1 MNPGEQRAF
10 VSALTRTWAV
20 GSARAVLI
28 LAAALFIHRST
39 AAVSSSDRD
48 QTSQTGE
55 VRWVSPSAAEESAT
69 VTASLGALGRA
80 TERRVRSSSRRTK
93 ADFNEAG
100 ASFDREMRAYLAAA
114 RAFVAPA
121 ALAALAAREE
131 DHLSS
136 ASALVRDADRRREL
150 SREYAATL
158 AIVSAQ
164 VHGAMDGSWKLFGRV
179 VMQPSL
185 LDLDR
190 ALDSI
195 WLQSQRL
202 TTADSY
208 DPSAFNGLNA
218 SHALF
223 ASLLATHSR
232 ELSRI
237 AGPSWLTRIRLDV
250 GRLRSVCAGLETIE
264 RRAPA
269 ELSSF
274 HAEEQGLVGA
284 IDALDQALPKGSVS
298 RASAGTHRSGALPA
312 LRASAG
318 EGRLLLSMSLTALIG
333 IFLLSMT
340 AAFGNLRPALR
351 LLAAMRRSAR
361 GKRLL
366 PRDPGRVKRADVLRP
381 QEEYDSLTQLPN
393 RRHLLTHLRQAVE
406 RGHWEHKRLAVLIL
420 DLDNFKTLNDGV
432 DHDFG
437 DRALIAISQRVCEV
451 TGPMS
456 FVARLGGDEF
466 AVVHELAHDAAATND
481 VGLRLLEAFSMPL
494 RVDGHELSMGIS
506 VGASVFPDHA
516 ETAEGLLRAAD
527 AALSQAKAAG
537 RSQQVHFSPA
547 FLQDASARFR
557 VEQGLR
563 RAIDRGELELHFQP
577 EVSLASRSTTVLEAL
592 VRWRTADGTL
602 VAPGQFLPVAEQSGL
617 ILEIGDWVIRRAIE
631 TVATWYRSGLT
642 DVRVAINVSARQLLT
657 PGFVNRITAL
667 LESERLPPSCI
678 ELELTENALQTDPA
692 TVEVLRALRDEDIAL
707 ALDDFG
713 AGYSSLASLE
723 QLPLSRVKLDRTL
736 IADLHTS
743 ARSLA
748 IARSIIG
755 LCRKFGLEV
764 TAEGVQDLY
773 QLAVL
778 LPEESVLVQGFLIGR
793 PSPEPDALIL
803 MRTMRDRMTAL
814 LRQATL
820 LSRDSASVRQG
831 YVSRARTARRRQV
844 L

>member
-1 MNPGEQRAF
+1 MRSQAAIIVRVAAIGCG
-10 VSALTRTWAV
+10 V
-20 GSARAVLI
+20 AVLI
-28 LAAALFIHRST
+28 LTAALLAQRRPTAATPSPAPVQEPQSAALWVSPRVAAES
-39 AAVSSSDRD
+39 AAVS
-48 QTSQTGE
+48 
-55 VRWVSPSAAEESAT
+55 
-69 VTASLGALGRA
+69 ASLGALDRV
-80 TERRVRSSSRRTK
+80 TETRVRSGSRRTN
-93 ADFNEAG
+93 AAFNEAG
-100 ASFDREMRAYLAAA
+100 ASFDREMRAYLTAM
-114 RAFVAPA
+114 RAFAAPA

-131 DHLSS
+131 DHLSR
-136 ASALVRDADRRREL
+136 AAALARNADRRREL

-158 AIVSAQ
+158 AIISAQ

-179 VMQPSL
+179 LMRPSL

-202 TTADSY
+202 TTADPY
-208 DPSAFNGLNA
+208 DRSAFDALNA
-218 SHALF
+218 SHARF
-223 ASLLATHSR
+223 ASLLETHAG
-232 ELSRI
+232 ELARI
-237 AGPSWLTRIRLDV
+237 AGPSWLTRIRLEVD
-250 GRLRSVCAGLETIE
+250 RLRSLCAGLQAIE

-269 ELSSF
+269 ELASF

-284 IDALDQALPKGSVS
+284 INALDRALPMRSGS
-298 RASAGTHRSGALPA
+298 RASDRIRGGGNPPAVRAGARQ
-312 LRASAG
+312 
-318 EGRLLLSMSLTALIG
+318 GRLLLGMNLAVLIA
-333 IFLLSMT
+333 ILFAMT
-340 AAFGNLRPALR
+340 ATFGSARPPRR
-351 LLAAMRRSAR
+351 LIAAMRKLAR
-361 GKRLL
+361 GEAVL
-366 PRDPGRVKRADVLRP
+366 PADPDDVKQPDVLRP
-381 QEEYDSLTQLPN
+381 REEYDSLTQLPN

-406 RGHWEHKRLAVLIL
+406 RAHWQHKRLAVLIV
-420 DLDNFKTLNDGV
+420 DLDHFKTLNDGV

-437 DRALIAISQRVCEV
+437 DRALIAISHRVCEV
-451 TGPMS
+451 AGPMS

-466 AVVHELAHDAAATND
+466 AVVHELAGDAAATND
-481 VGLRLLEAFSMPL
+481 VGLRLLQAFSMPL

-527 AALSQAKAAG
+527 AALSQAKASG

-547 FLQDASARFR
+547 FLEDASVRFR

-577 EVSLASRSTTVLEAL
+577 EVSLANQSTTVLEAL
-592 VRWRTADGTL
+592 VRWRMADGTL
-602 VAPGQFLPVAEQSGL
+602 VAPGRFLPVAEQSGL
-617 ILEIGDWVIRRAIE
+617 ILEIGDWVIRRAVA
-631 TVATWYRSGLT
+631 TVAAWYRSGLT
-642 DVRVAINVSARQLLT
+642 DVRVAINVSARQLLA
-657 PGFVNRITAL
+657 PGFANRIMAL
-667 LESERLPPSCI
+667 LESERLPASCI

-692 TVEVLRALRDEDIAL
+692 TVDVLRALRAEDIAL

-723 QLPLSRVKLDRTL
+723 HLPLSRVKLDRTL
-736 IADLHTS
+736 IADIHTS

-755 LCRKFGLEV
+755 LCRKLELEV

-793 PSPEPDALIL
+793 PAPEPDALIL

-820 LSRDSASVRQG
+820 LSRDSAAVRQG

-844 L
+844 I